1 VEFWKKEA
9 YIIAEKV
16 TGGNPI
22 YRDLVSHVYILV
34 CDIDIPSKDLP
45 RLFARYAY
53 NQYNWRDSQFNK
65 QYRLN
70 DPLPELDNREEDQE
84 YHETE
89 MQLFLD
95 SYMEKSPD
103 DDQELFTKEI
113 TKMHLMGMTYREIRN
128 ETGISLDT
136 IHLAIKQFKNDLL
149 ITYHYSNRDCES
161 SPELQSTGLQT
172 I

>member
-1 VEFWKKEA
+1 MEFWKKEA
-9 YIIAEKV
+9 YIIAGKI

-22 YRDLVSHVYILV
+22 SSDLVSHVYLLV
-34 CDIDIPSKDLP
+34 YDIDIPSKDLP

-70 DPLPELDNREEDQE
+70 DPLPELDNRQEDQE
-84 YHETE
+84 YQETE
-89 MQLFLD
+89 IQLLLD
-95 SYMEKSPD
+95 SYMHQSPT

-113 TKMHLMGMTYREIRN
+113 TKMHLMGMTYREIRT

-136 IHLAIKQFKNDLL
+136 IHLAIKQFKNDLF
-149 ITYHYSNRDCES
+149 ITYNYSNRDCQSSPEFQ
-161 SPELQSTGLQT
+161 SPELQT

>member
-1 VEFWKKEA
+1 MEFWEREA

-16 TGGNPI
+16 TGGNPV
-22 YRDLVSHVYILV
+22 YRDLVSHVYLLV
-34 CDIDIPSKDLP
+34 YELNITSSDLP
-45 RLFARYAY
+45 RVFARYAY

-70 DPLPELDNREEDQE
+70 DPLPDVYDKANDSE

-89 MQLFLD
+89 IQLLLD
-95 SYMEKSPD
+95 SYMDKSPS

-136 IHLAIKQFKNDLL
+136 IHLAIKQFKNDLH
-149 ITYHYSNRDCES
+149 ITYYYSNRDCQS
-161 SPELQSTGLQT
+161 SNELQSPGLQA

>member
-1 VEFWKKEA
+1 MEFWKHEA

-22 YRDLVSHVYILV
+22 YRDLVSHVYLLV
-34 CDIDIPSKDLP
+34 YELDITANDMP
-45 RLFARYAY
+45 RVFARYSY
-53 NQYNWRDSQFNK
+53 NQYNWRDSTFNK

-70 DPLPELDNREEDQE
+70 DPLPELYDKETDQE

-89 MQLFLD
+89 MQKLLD
-95 SYMEKSPD
+95 SYMDQSPT

-113 TKMHLMGMTYREIRN
+113 TRMHLMGMTYREIRN

-136 IHLAIKQFKNDLL
+136 IHLAIKQFKNDLH
-149 ITYHYSNRDCES
+149 ITYHNSNRDFQS
-161 SPELQSTGLQT
+161 SYEFQSPGLQT

>member
-1 VEFWKKEA
+1 MEFWQHEA
-9 YIIAEKV
+9 YVIAEKV

-22 YRDLVSHVYILV
+22 YRDLVSHVYLLV
-34 CDIDIPSKDLP
+34 YDIDIPSKDLP

-84 YHETE
+84 YQETE
-89 MQLFLD
+89 IQLLLD
-95 SYMEKSPD
+95 SYMHQSPT

-113 TKMHLMGMTYREIRN
+113 TKMHLMGMTYREIRT

-136 IHLAIKQFKNDLL
+136 IHLAIKQFKNDLF
-149 ITYHYSNRDCES
+149 ITYNYPNRDCQSSPEFQ
-161 SPELQSTGLQT
+161 SPELQT

>member
-1 VEFWKKEA
+1 MEFWKKEA

-22 YRDLVSHVYILV
+22 YRDLVSHVYLLV
-34 CDIDIPSKDLP
+34 YELNIPACDLP
-45 RLFARYAY
+45 RVFARYSY
-53 NQYNWRDSQFNK
+53 NQYNWRDSTFNK

-70 DPLPELDNREEDQE
+70 DPLPELFDKETDQE

-89 MQLFLD
+89 MQLLLD
-95 SYMEKSPD
+95 SYMDKSPS

-136 IHLAIKQFKNDLL
+136 IHLAIKKFKNDLHF
-149 ITYHYSNRDCES
+149 TYHYSNRDCES
-161 SPELQSTGLQT
+161 SPELQSSRLQT

>member
-1 VEFWKKEA
+1 VEFWKREA
-9 YIIAEKV
+9 YVIAEKV

-22 YRDLVSHVYILV
+22 YRDLVSHVYLLV
-34 CDIDIPSKDLP
+34 YELNIPAIDLP
-45 RLFARYAY
+45 RVFARYAY

-70 DPLPELDNREEDQE
+70 DPLPELYDKESDQE

-89 MQLFLD
+89 AQLLLD
-95 SYMEKSPD
+95 SYMHQSPT

-136 IHLAIKQFKNDLL
+136 IHLAIKQFKNDLH
-149 ITYHYSNRDCES
+149 ITYNDSNRDSES
-161 SPELQSTGLQT
+161 SHEFQSPGLQT

>member
-34 CDIDIPSKDLP
+34 YDIDIPSKDLP

-53 NQYNWRDSQFNK
+53 NQYNWRDSTFNK
-65 QYRLN
+65 QFRLN
-70 DPLPELDNREEDQE
+70 DPLPELYDKETDQE

-89 MQLFLD
+89 MQLLLD
-95 SYMEKSPD
+95 SYMDKSPE

-113 TKMHLMGMTYREIRN
+113 TRMHLMGMTYREIRN
-128 ETGISLDT
+128 ETGIALDT
-136 IHLAIKQFKNDLL
+136 IHLAIKQFKNDLH
-149 ITYHYSNRDCES
+149 INYNNSNRDSQS
-161 SPELQSTGLQT
+161 SPELQSPRLQT